1 MKQLQDVDMKLL
13 RVFMTVVKCGGY
25 AAAQAALNSSQST
38 ISGQMNTLETRLGF
52 TLCERGRGG
61 FRLTEHGVAA
71 YEAAHRLLLAV
82 DTFCMETHALTQHVF
97 GKLYIGIIDNT
108 ITDDVSPLPKTLRKF
123 MSRGDDVQLD
133 VYIGTPA
140 ELEERV
146 LDGRLHVAIGHFPL
160 QVPGL
165 FYSHLY
171 EESDGL
177 YCGRYNPLFD
187 SLPTEK
193 TLFTRISESHI
204 VARGY
209 LQRRDIKLLQASKA
223 TATVDNIEAQ
233 ALLILSG
240 AYIGFLP
247 IHYAAPWVENGKMR
261 QIDPSRFSS
270 LWPFTAITR
279 RGVSQPLILQAF
291 MADLLANSMSVCQEQ
306 GNKDE
311 RAGRG

>member
-1 MKQLQDVDMKLL
+1 MKQLQDVDLKLL

-25 AAAQAALNSSQST
+25 AAAQAALNSSQSS
-38 ISGQMNTLETRLGF
+38 ISGQMNTLETRLGC

-71 YEAAHRLLLAV
+71 YEAAQRLLLAV
-82 DTFCMETHALTQHVF
+82 DAFCMETHGLTQRIS
-97 GKLYIGIIDNT
+97 GKLYLGLIDNT
-108 ITDDVSPLPKTLRKF
+108 ITDEESPLPKALRKF
-123 MSRGDDVQLD
+123 MSRGDDLQLD

-146 LDGRLHVAIGHFPL
+146 LDGRLHVAIGHFPMR
-160 QVPGL
+160 VPGL
-165 FYSHLY
+165 SYSLLY

-177 YCGRYNPLFD
+177 YCGRYNALFEPLATEEALFD
-187 SLPTEK
+187 
-193 TLFTRISESHI
+193 RIGASHI

-209 LQRRDIKLLQASKA
+209 LQQRDVKLLQADKA

-247 IHYAAPWVENGKMR
+247 IHYAAHWVETGKMR
-261 QIDPSRFSS
+261 QIDPGRFSS

-279 RGVSQPLILQAF
+279 RGISQPLILQAF
-291 MADLLANSMSVCQEQ
+291 MADLLASCAAVASP
-306 GNKDE
+306 G
-311 RAGRG
+311 A